1 MYVSKLVTTFSTHF
15 LFVRLVSEKEIKE
28 LEQSYCQLYTSN
40 NNHRQQQQITAQIF
54 SHVLTPVLPAVL
66 IPGIFQAFDE
76 NRDGKDLYGNIN
88 DSILFAFAE
97 SIDFK
102 ELVCGISAACR
113 GPQFQ
118 RYKCKFIGRS
128 IFVIDLS

>member
-1 MYVSKLVTTFSTHF
+1 MSYSFCFRFIS
-15 LFVRLVSEKEIKE
+15 VSEKEIKE

-40 NNHRQQQQITAQIF
+40 NNHRQQQITAQIF

-76 NRDGKDLYGNIN
+76 NRDGRVCRVTTKRFSYIC
-88 DSILFAFAE
+88 LFSE

-102 ELVCGISAACR
+102 ELVCGMSAACR

-118 RYKCKFIGRS
+118 RYKCKFHSFS
-128 IFVIDLS
+128 IRIFH